1 MKKIY
6 IVLTHTGTILS
17 RIIKSYTKDEF
28 SHVSIS
34 LDETLENMYSFGR
47 INPYNPFIG
56 GFVHEYINKGTF
68 KRFYNT
74 KAKIYSL
81 EVSDKQYEIIKN
93 EIKFIELE
101 KNKYKFNIAGLFAVG
116 FSKKIGGENSF
127 YCAEFVKYLFEKAK
141 IGMILPEIVR
151 PENFNNRDEL
161 IEVYHG
167 FLRKYN
173 AEKVKF
179 SDILKESI
187 LLYNKKESIV

>member
-1 MKKIY
+1 MISS
-6 IVLTHTGTILS
+6 LSTASFTGKTIFG
-17 RIIKSYTKDEF
+17 KSQK
-28 SHVSIS
+28 SIHIFK
-34 LDETLENMYSFGR
+34 LENTNDLLFTYPS
-47 INPYNPFIG
+47 
-56 GFVHEYINKGTF
+56 F